1 MKNVQEMPKTAKG
14 GKVGKVAANNV
25 SEAVNAS
32 NTTEVKI
39 SPREIYRQKMAET
52 KQAFQ
57 AVEQSIVDELGV
69 KVVTLKNGTTK
80 EVAPS
85 KTLIRAKANIEY
97 LRAVESRTITETKRL
112 LSSLS
117 KVDKMSAS
125 RVYEYVFKIVSG
137 LAGGENAEE
146 LQAVALELFGSTK
159 ENFPTFKV
167 FAAELPI
174 KFAYSESD
182 GWNVLAK
189 FNKASQ
195 LALKVAK
202 QNAATAKK

>member
-1 MKNVQEMPKTAKG
+1 MSTNVKT
-14 GKVGKVAANNV
+14 GKKAANKVTANNV

-39 SPREIYRQKMAET
+39 SPREIYRQKIAET

-57 AVEQSIVDELGV
+57 AVEQSIVNELGV

-125 RVYEYVFKIVSG
+125 RVYEYVFKIVNG
-137 LAGGENAEE
+137 LTGGENAEE
-146 LQAVALELFGSTK
+146 MQAVALELFGGTK
-159 ENFPTFKV
+159 ESFPTFKV
-167 FAAELPI
+167 FASELPV